1 MFSLP
6 TNELYE
12 IGFKD
17 KEIQKVIAFGSIV
30 APILNNYSSKKL
42 STIIDLCS
50 GNGLSSFAFQFNN
63 LANKSLMIDIKKPK
77 RFDKIKKLFEAY
89 GFEYSYPIEDITSEE
104 FQLSNFCKLEKSA
117 IVSIHPCSRLGDKV
131 IDIALRSELPFALMT
146 CCHQVKREKYKLNN
160 PPDPRL
166 MLYDEPTDYYD
177 LVRQRY
183 IEEQG
188 WDCYWKEIPKE
199 ITEKNHVLIGLK
211 KTKRFK

>member
-6 TNELYE
+6 INELYE

-17 KEIQKVIAFGSIV
+17 REIQKVIAFGSIV
-30 APILNNYSSKKL
+30 ASTFNNYSSEKL

-63 LANKSLMIDIKKPK
+63 LANKSLMIDIRKPK
-77 RFDKIKKLFEAY
+77 RFEKIKKLFEAY
-89 GFEYSYPIEDITSEE
+89 DFEYNYPIEDINSED

-131 IDIALRSELPFALMT
+131 IDIALKSKIPFALMT
-146 CCHQVKREKYKLNN
+146 CCHQIKRERYKLNN
-160 PPDPRL
+160 PPDSRL
-166 MLYDEPTDYYD
+166 MLYDESADYYD

-188 WDCYWKEIPKE
+188 WNCYWKEISKK
-199 ITEKNHVLIGLK
+199 ITPKNHVLIGLK
-211 KTKRFK
+211 KDKKI